1 MQVRSLSRKLFVM
14 WYSLT
19 RKVFFAKVYLTFNFH
34 KRKIESENN
43 SICRLGDLDGRNER
57 INSWS
62 SCGRSTRPIES
73 PSPIWTS
80 QENSWTDEKELNQ
93 YKSRDGQIKIS
104 NHYKCIQYK
113 FPHHIMIHNH
123 NTVPWA
129 KLDIRWCV
137 ANRILEDIMYCRQ
150 IAWTV
155 WNVRRRE
162 FSNISNTADLCVH
175 CRQGTVTAF
184 DRRHRK
190 A

>member
-1 MQVRSLSRKLFVM
+1 MQLLCKWDPWAESYLWCYIHSLEKYFLQKFI
-14 WYSLT
+14 LLLIFT
-19 RKVFFAKVYLTFNFH
+19 K
-34 KRKIESENN
+34 ESENN
-43 SICRLGDLDGRNER
+43 IICRLGDLDGRNER

-155 WNVRRRE
+155 
-162 FSNISNTADLCVH
+162 
-175 CRQGTVTAF
+175 
-184 DRRHRK
+184 
-190 A
+190 